1 MPIDCWKTSSST
13 YANVNSPTKSLGKI
27 VKYSS
32 PKLTDYYIQMGR
44 KIICQCICRCP
55 CLWIDNI
62 RIIDLFI
69 FSIYGQRQSHWLIS
83 LINWQTTRDPL
94 TYMYRLLTD
103 NDRPINLFFLAFWR
117 ATTYPLTSL
126 SRLQYSSPKLT
137 DYYIQMGRKIICQCI
152 CRCPSIDEANG
163 QWVCR
168 CLPIHEK
175 K

>member
-32 PKLTDYYIQMGR
+32 PKLTDYYNQMGR
-44 KIICQCICRCP
+44 KIICQC
-55 CLWIDNI
+55 L
-62 RIIDLFI
+62 
-69 FSIYGQRQSHWLIS
+69 
-83 LINWQTTRDPL
+83 
-94 TYMYRLLTD
+94 
-103 NDRPINLFFLAFWR
+103 
-117 ATTYPLTSL
+117 
-126 SRLQYSSPKLT
+126 
-137 DYYIQMGRKIICQCI
+137 

>member
-1 MPIDCWKTSSST
+1 MAKLYTPTWRYDEWKVRKGAAYPPKALFHWFICFHSFPLFAKVLAVFAFCIGNVFLKAQLVSIAMPIDCWKTCSST

-32 PKLTDYYIQMGR
+32 PKLT
-44 KIICQCICRCP
+44 
-55 CLWIDNI
+55 N
-62 RIIDLFI
+62 
-69 FSIYGQRQSHWLIS
+69 
-83 LINWQTTRDPL
+83 
-94 TYMYRLLTD
+94 
-103 NDRPINLFFLAFWR
+103 
-117 ATTYPLTSL
+117 
-126 SRLQYSSPKLT
+126 
-137 DYYIQMGRKIICQCI
+137 YYIQMGRKIICQCI